1 MGGGGST
8 PHFRFLYPE
17 YIKTNGQL
25 GPSILG
31 VRGNAS
37 AYNEFGQWI
46 TGTGGWIYPQILSIA
61 PGAYSPDFNSCHQ
74 LNLQCVIY
82 QELLDGEVSEV
93 SADSAHP
100 TVITPVGNQKRLVHI
115 CSGLRTGESSDYTRY
130 VKVDCPQRLGDEVVF
145 LLTNTS
151 SSVRGTVQVQGM
163 YNRFVD
169 SHGSVIQSVRFS
181 EDHVL
186 KLVAV
191 RLTGSGDYLWRVMV
205 VEGE

>member
-1 MGGGGST
+1 M
-8 PHFRFLYPE
+8 
-17 YIKTNGQL
+17 
-25 GPSILG
+25 
-31 VRGNAS
+31 
-37 AYNEFGQWI
+37 
-46 TGTGGWIYPQILSIA
+46 
-61 PGAYSPDFNSCHQ
+61 
-74 LNLQCVIY
+74 
-82 QELLDGEVSEV
+82 

-100 TVITPVGNQKRLVHI
+100 TVITPIGNQKRFIHI
-115 CSGLRTGESSDYTRY
+115 CSGLRSGESSDYTRY

-169 SHGSVIQSVRFS
+169 PHGSVIQSVRFS
-181 EDHVL
+181 EDQVL

-191 RLTGSGDYLWRVMV
+191 RLTESGDYLWKVMV